1 MISRSDHPLSS
12 IQHVAFRK
20 KGKANFW
27 PQRQERWDGR
37 NVPEGSG
44 PAVARRAPTRDYKQ
58 GEGDPKT
65 SPMPRAALWIRAA
78 PAPCPLSPFLP
89 NSHLTFI
96 LRPPKT
102 RELPPFTTGWRVCLR
117 AIPGHLMC
125 VLHALLE
132 THRWKGYTG
141 ERRICWG
148 CFCLRPPLRARA
160 CLGAGGRLFCSLAR
174 SLGVGWRTV
183 AEVRKEGARSRQN
196 GAAEPEILAP
206 VKRGLSL
213 WEQAA
218 HLVPSPSEL
227 FLTAWGENALA
238 DVFLNRD
245 CFL

>member
-44 PAVARRAPTRDYKQ
+44 PAVAMRAPTRDYKQ

-102 RELPPFTTGWRVCLR
+102 RELPPFTMGWRVCLR

-132 THRWKGYTG
+132 MHRWKGYTG

-174 SLGVGWRTV
+174 SLARGGVTNCGWGQEGRS
-183 AEVRKEGARSRQN
+183 EVSTKWGRWTWDTSPGETWS
-196 GAAEPEILAP
+196 
-206 VKRGLSL
+206 LSL
-213 WEQAA
+213 RTGCP
-218 HLVPSPSEL
+218 PSPVSVWAL
-227 FLTAWGENALA
+227 FNGMGRKCLSWRILK
-238 DVFLNRD
+238 
-245 CFL
+245 